1 MQPQHPFSTI
11 SAAVAAAKA
20 MAEQQQQQQQLASL
34 AQLHSRSA
42 PPTADSSPK
51 LIGSPH
57 SPASDQYSPQ
67 QLAGGAVPL
76 GPLAHGSAAGLGG
89 TASTQG
95 DAGSAAYSPLLSN
108 GGQLQM
114 SDVGAGGGPGSDR
127 DRQEDGVP
135 RSASTG
141 MFAGVAAAAHATLGS
156 GAERRGQ
163 SCSTSASPGVSN
175 HYQAHGHG
183 HGHASSHGGS
193 IHGASA
199 QHHHTVPGAQVCLP
213 MSTPVCAGQGLAAC
227 SPSLLD
233 IEAGPVEQ
241 DRLHSVSGAPT
252 VVTLGAGPPG
262 GPAAVSSSVAAG
274 VSRQTHHRRTTSLPG
289 PNGSS
294 APG

>member
-20 MAEQQQQQQQLASL
+20 MAEQQQQQQHASL
-34 AQLHSRSA
+34 AQLYSRSA

-51 LIGSPH
+51 LTGSPH
-57 SPASDQYSPQ
+57 SQASDQYSPQ
-67 QLAGGAVPL
+67 QLAGGAVAL
-76 GPLAHGSAAGLGG
+76 GPLTHGSAAGPGS
-89 TASTQG
+89 TANTQG
-95 DAGSAAYSPLLSN
+95 DAGPAAYSPLLLN

-114 SDVGAGGGPGSDR
+114 SDVGACGGPGSDR
-127 DRQEDGVP
+127 DRHEDGVP

-141 MFAGVAAAAHATLGS
+141 MFAGVAAAANASLGS

-163 SCSTSASPGVSN
+163 SYSTSASPGVST

-183 HGHASSHGGS
+183 QASSHGGS
-193 IHGASA
+193 IHGASV
-199 QHHHTVPGAQVCLP
+199 QHHHHPVSVSQACLP
-213 MSTPVCAGQGLAAC
+213 MSTPACAGPGLPTC

-233 IEAGPVEQ
+233 IEAGPIEQ
-241 DRLHSVSGAPT
+241 ERLHSVSGAPT